1 MKRVFKG
8 WVPKTFSVKNI
19 AKWNPHGS
27 DPELLIADIY
37 RRKEGGGERDA
48 SEWPPKKCTITVEVE
63 D

>member
-8 WVPKTFSVKNI
+8 WVPKNFNVGDI
-19 AKWNPHGS
+19 VEWNPHGS

-37 RRKEGGGERDA
+37 RRKGKNHEWDE
-48 SEWPPKKCTITVEVE
+48 SEWSPKKVTITVEAE